1 MKQLGDPE
9 FYIGDGIHCNLQC
22 PLAMERLGLSI
33 KACYVFSILF
43 CLCVHV
49 VGQSTVPG
57 NLVRLSGFRDPGTHM
72 RTHRYLPAP
81 YLIPGLE
88 HMTTLPDRDVTNGH
102 ISQNS
107 ILHAYVVSR

>member
-1 MKQLGDPE
+1 VDL
-9 FYIGDGIHCNLQC
+9 
-22 PLAMERLGLSI
+22 LSSRP
-33 KACYVFSILF
+33 ACM
-43 CLCVHV
+43 
-49 VGQSTVPG
+49 GQWTMPG